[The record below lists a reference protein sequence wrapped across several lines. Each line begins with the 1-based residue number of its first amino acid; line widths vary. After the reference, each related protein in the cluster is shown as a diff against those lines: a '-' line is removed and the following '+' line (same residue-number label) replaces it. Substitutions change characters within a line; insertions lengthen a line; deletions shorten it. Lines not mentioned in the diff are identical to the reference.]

1 MSEENKKWR
10 NDPNK
15 IKKLRIFVE
24 TVIVFEYL
32 LKISFLCKNV
42 KGCVIQKALQ
52 TNVYTILLLLFLL
65 LLIVIITITLI
76 SIETYGREEK
86 DSATPINFLETF
98 ERINVSHECS
108 HISSIKCANTEMFL

>member
-10 NDPNK
+10 NDPNT
-15 IKKLRIFVE
+15 IKELRIFVE

-32 LKISFLCKNV
+32 LKTSFLCKNV

-52 TNVYTILLLLFLL
+52 TNVYTILLLLL